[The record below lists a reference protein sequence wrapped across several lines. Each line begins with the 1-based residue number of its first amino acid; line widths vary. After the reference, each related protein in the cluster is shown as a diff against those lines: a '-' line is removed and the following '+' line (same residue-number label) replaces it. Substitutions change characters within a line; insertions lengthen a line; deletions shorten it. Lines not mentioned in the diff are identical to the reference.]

1 MKAKHG
7 SKFGGLLRGT
17 DSFWAIQDES
27 SNLITILM
35 TVKCSRQANVN
46 IYQRVKRILYE
57 KFFKDGSRYPK
68 MLSSLRYF
76 GGYSYL
82 IQDDV
87 RLQQCVRKMTKEEE
101 EEILM
106 EQVGKYCSSGF
117 DVINRRG
124 LWEAIVGTKPSKTE
138 AEFLYYPI
146 VFRVHHSLSDGI
158 ALIKLLVGVLSDK
171 EAISPPESYEFI
183 DSSFIENLI
192 PNFNKVGIRQIVV
205 VLITDVS
212 LKLLKLL
219 KTFRVFLLAPAA
231 MVYEIVTRKPDA
243 SILHGA
249 KLSGENVC
257 IMHAEKEAHYVE
269 VIKKI
274 RSRISGV
281 KFSEILLTAVSA
293 SFAEYY
299 QKVSFK
305 GIG

>member
-1 MKAKHG
+1 M
-7 SKFGGLLRGT
+7 S
-17 DSFWAIQDES
+17 
-27 SNLITILM
+27 
-35 TVKCSRQANVN
+35 
-46 IYQRVKRILYE
+46 
-57 KFFKDGSRYPK
+57 
-68 MLSSLRYF
+68 SSLRYF

-82 IQDDV
+82 IRDDV
-87 RLQQCVRKMTKEEE
+87 RLQQCVRKMTKDEE

-106 EQVGKYCSSGF
+106 DQIGKYSSSGF
-117 DVINRRG
+117 DVVNRRG
-124 LWEAIVGTKPSKTE
+124 LWEAIVGTRPSKTE
-138 AEFLYYPI
+138 GEFLYYPI

-158 ALIKLLVGVLSDK
+158 ALIKLLVGVLSDR
-171 EAISPPESYEFI
+171 EASPTESYEFI

-192 PNFNKVGIRQIVV
+192 PNFSRVGIRQIVV
-205 VLITDVS
+205 VLLTDVG

-219 KTFRVFLLAPAA
+219 KTFRVLLLAPAA

-274 RSRISGV
+274 RSRIGGV

-299 QKVSFK
+299 QKVGFK
-305 GIG
+305 DTGNLDSRVY